1 MADLTIKVNVG
12 NRTYPV
18 TTSASEQE
26 TITKAAQLVNDT
38 VQSLKEKYAVKD
50 MQDLLAMAALQ
61 LASKHS
67 LEKTDADSRSAHL
80 QEIEQLV
87 DNALNRF

>member
-1 MADLTIKVNVG
+1 MSNKTIKVNVG

-18 TTSASEQE
+18 TTTAEEQE
-26 TITKAAQLVNDT
+26 IVKNAAQLVNET
-38 VQSLKEKYAVKD
+38 VQSLQEKYAVVD

-61 LASKHS
+61 LASKNS
-67 LEKTDADSRSAHL
+67 LDNSNANSRSANL

-87 DNALNRF
+87 DNALNNF